1 MQNIII
7 FGGSGLVGNAV
18 KNLFLENE
26 FRVINI
32 DIKEDKNNH
41 PNLIFI
47 KYDLSLITSVE
58 DLFNLVRDYLVN
70 CRALINCTLLPY
82 PEFNIRKLSK
92 ANLLEAC
99 SSLFVL
105 DFLISSL
112 AVNYAQEKFLKSCL
126 SVILISSVKATLPPK
141 FRHYNNINGMSSSP
155 FYGTLKA
162 ASLMLLKHYASAYR
176 DLNITFNAIAPGGV
190 DGELHS
196 KVFLKQYRQS
206 TSNIG
211 LIDPKYIAISAK
223 YIVDSGPAINGTSIC
238 IDSGWSCD

>member
-7 FGGSGLVGNAV
+7 FGGSGLVGHQV
-18 KNLFLENE
+18 KNLFLNNE
-26 FRVINI
+26 YRVINI
-32 DIKEDKNNH
+32 DIKGDKTKH
-41 PNLIFI
+41 QNLIFI
-47 KYDLSLITSVE
+47 KYDLSLIESVE
-58 DLFNLVRDYLVN
+58 DLYNLVKDYLPN
-70 CRALINCTLLPY
+70 CRALINCSLLPY

-92 ANLLEAC
+92 ANLLDAC
-99 SSLFVL
+99 SSLFAL
-105 DFLISSL
+105 DFFISSL
-112 AVNYAQEKFLKSCL
+112 AVNYAQEEFPKISL
-126 SVILISSVKATLPPK
+126 SVILISSVKATFPPK

-155 FYGTLKA
+155 FYGSMKA

-190 DGELHS
+190 EGESHS
-196 KVFLKQYRQS
+196 ETFLKQYRKS

-223 YIVDSGPAINGTSIC
+223 YIVDSGLAINGTSIC